1 MNVNNNVI
9 NYNNTP
15 TKVDTQKQPA
25 RKEEFK
31 KALDDQTLKPK
42 SLSNDDVKKT
52 DNKEEN
58 LDETKIKNSDET
70 NKENQK
76 DNVEKS
82 QVEEPSIPLNQNDEK
97 SPKDLV
103 EDASN
108 KINNDLKKIIDLLKQ
123 DIKKASG
130 EPVSTEIS
138 NAIEESINDLN
149 QNIEKLPKDSVSD
162 VDNETIN
169 GLKKLIDLLKQNI
182 KKLSGE
188 PVSTELN
195 NTIEESIKMLNQNI
209 EKLPKDLLGDGDNKI
224 ISGLKKLIDLLK
236 QNLKKT
242 SGESASAEKTT
253 DQMAQIQQLLQSLT
267 VMIQS
272 TDKTTT
278 TKTSGTE
285 LNSINLEELLG
296 TKKLTPE
303 TKTMLKNNLSEI
315 LSLLEN
321 PKGNTKMSSEMLGM
335 LQKLTTQV
343 KDIKS
348 DLNLLKV
355 PTLEIS
361 SDNSEDKSIKDN
373 LIKMLKSQN
382 TKSTSE
388 SISKN
393 QNQSSSDNKKDNKS
407 SGYSSSEEKF
417 LNKLLSGDKDD
428 VKISKAVSFMNQFQ
442 TVKTSDASKVLSAN
456 LVVDKNNFEA
466 DVIKSIKFME
476 VNNIK
481 DLTVKM
487 NPRELGE
494 ITIKLTMESGIM
506 KASILAQNKET
517 YNLLNNNIQ
526 DIQDRLKNMDI
537 KIQSLDINVYEDST
551 FFNKNSSG
559 NNNNNNGK
567 QDNNSKTN
575 VDIDDD
581 VAISSNNAIEDNQV
595 NKFV

>member
-1 MNVNNNVI
+1 MNVNNNLI

-15 TKVDTQKQPA
+15 TKVDTPKQPA

-31 KALDDQTLKPK
+31 KALDDQTLKSK
-42 SLSNDDVKKT
+42 SFSNDDVNKT
-52 DNKEEN
+52 NYKEEN

-70 NKENQK
+70 NNENQK

-82 QVEEPSIPLNQNDEK
+82 QVEEPSIPLSQNGEK

-149 QNIEKLPKDSVSD
+149 QNIEKLPKDLVGD
-162 VDNETIN
+162 VDN
-169 GLKKLIDLLKQNI
+169 
-182 KKLSGE
+182 
-188 PVSTELN
+188 
-195 NTIEESIKMLNQNI
+195 
-209 EKLPKDLLGDGDNKI
+209 KI
-224 ISGLKKLIDLLK
+224 SSGLKKLVDLLK

-242 SGESASAEKTT
+242 SGESASADKSI
-253 DQMAQIQQLLQSLT
+253 DQTAQIQQLLQSLT

-296 TKKLTPE
+296 AEKLTPE
-303 TKTMLKNNLSEI
+303 TKSNLKNNLSEI
-315 LSLLEN
+315 LSLLKN
-321 PKGNTKMSSEMLGM
+321 SKGNTKVTPEMLGM

-348 DLNLLKV
+348 DSNLLKV
-355 PTLEIS
+355 PTLQTTVE
-361 SDNSEDKSIKDN
+361 NSEDKSIKDN
-373 LIKMLKSQN
+373 LIKMANLKS
-382 TKSTSE
+382 TKTTSN
-388 SISKN
+388 SISGSQM
-393 QNQSSSDNKKDNKS
+393 QNSGDNKKDNKS
-407 SGYSSSEEKF
+407 SGNSSSEEKF

-428 VKISKAVSFMNQFQ
+428 VKISKAVNFMNQFQ
-442 TVKTSDASKVLSAN
+442 TVKTSDATKVLSAN

-466 DVIKSIKFME
+466 DVIKSVKFME
-476 VNNIK
+476 INNIK

-517 YNLLNNNIQ
+517 YNLLNNNAS

-581 VAISSNNAIEDNQV
+581 VDISSNYVKEDNQV

>member
-15 TKVDTQKQPA
+15 TKVDTPKQPA

-31 KALDDQTLKPK
+31 KALDDQSLKSK
-42 SLSNDDVKKT
+42 SFSNDDVKKT

-58 LDETKIKNSDET
+58 LDETN
-70 NKENQK
+70 NENQK
-76 DNVEKS
+76 ENIGITTAEGDTTKGLDDVATGDKSVDPLKQNIDKLPKNIVVDADNSDKVSTDINSTIEKA
-82 QVEEPSIPLNQNDEK
+82 IKTLNQNIKEL
-97 SPKDLV
+97 PKDSV
-103 EDASN
+103 EGVGI
-108 KINNDLKKIIDLLKQ
+108 KINNTLKKIIDLLK
-123 DIKKASG
+123 
-130 EPVSTEIS
+130 
-138 NAIEESINDLN
+138 LN
-149 QNIEKLPKDSVSD
+149 SK
-162 VDNETIN
+162 T
-169 GLKKLIDLLKQNI
+169 
-182 KKLSGE
+182 
-188 PVSTELN
+188 
-195 NTIEESIKMLNQNI
+195 
-209 EKLPKDLLGDGDNKI
+209 
-224 ISGLKKLIDLLK
+224 
-236 QNLKKT
+236 T
-242 SGESASAEKTT
+242 SGDSASTDKST
-253 DQMAQIQQLLQSLT
+253 DQMAQIQQLLQSLN

-285 LNSINLEELLG
+285 LNSINLEELIG
-296 TKKLTPE
+296 GEKLTTE
-303 TKTMLKNNLSEI
+303 TKTTLKNNLSEI

-321 PKGNTKMSSEMLGM
+321 SKGNTKMSSEMLGM
-335 LQKLTTQV
+335 LQKQTTQV

-355 PTLEIS
+355 PTPETN
-361 SDNSEDKSIKDN
+361 SDNSDEKLIKDN

-407 SGYSSSEEKF
+407 SGNSSVEEKF

-428 VKISKAVSFMNQFQ
+428 VKISKAVNFMNQFQ
-442 TVKTSDASKVLSAN
+442 TVKTSDASKVLSAT
-456 LVVDKNNFEA
+456 LVIDKNNFEA

-517 YNLLNNNIQ
+517 YNLLNSNAS

-575 VDIDDD
+575 VDMDDD
-581 VAISSNNAIEDNQV
+581 VDISSNYVIEDNQV

>member
-9 NYNNTP
+9 NYNNAP

-31 KALDDQTLKPK
+31 KALDDETLKSK
-42 SLSNDDVKKT
+42 SFSNDDVNKT
-52 DNKEEN
+52 NNKEEN
-58 LDETKIKNSDET
+58 LDETNNENHKDDFGKTTAEGDTT
-70 NKENQK
+70 NGL
-76 DNVEKS
+76 DDVATGDKS
-82 QVEEPSIPLNQNDEK
+82 VDP
-97 SPKDLV
+97 
-103 EDASN
+103 
-108 KINNDLKKIIDLLKQ
+108 LKQ
-123 DIKKASG
+123 NIDELPKNIVVDADSSDK
-130 EPVSTEIS
+130 VSTDIS
-138 NAIEESINDLN
+138 ST
-149 QNIEKLPKDSVSD
+149 IEKAIKTLKQNTEELPKDSVEG
-162 VDNETIN
+162 VDIKIN
-169 GLKKLIDLLKQNI
+169 NTLKKLIDLLKKNI
-182 KKLSGE
+182 K
-188 PVSTELN
+188 N
-195 NTIEESIKMLNQNI
+195 
-209 EKLPKDLLGDGDNKI
+209 
-224 ISGLKKLIDLLK
+224 
-236 QNLKKT
+236 T
-242 SGESASAEKTT
+242 SGESASADKSI

-272 TDKTTT
+272 TDKTTI
-278 TKTSGTE
+278 TKTSGNE
-285 LNSINLEELLG
+285 FNSINLEELVG

-303 TKTMLKNNLSEI
+303 TKGNLKNKLSEI
-315 LSLLEN
+315 LSLLQN
-321 PKGNTKMSSEMLGM
+321 LKGNTKVTPEILSM

-343 KDIKS
+343 KDVKS

-355 PTLEIS
+355 PTPETN
-361 SDNSEDKSIKDN
+361 SDNSDEKLIKDN
-373 LIKMLKSQN
+373 LIKMVKSQN

-407 SGYSSSEEKF
+407 SGNSSSEEKF

-428 VKISKAVSFMNQFQ
+428 VKISKAVNFMNQFQ
-442 TVKTSDASKVLSAN
+442 NVKTSDASKVPSAN

-466 DVIKSIKFME
+466 DVIKSVKFME
-476 VNNIK
+476 INNIK

-494 ITIKLTMESGIM
+494 ITIKLTMEGGIM

-517 YNLLNNNIQ
+517 YNLLNNNVL

-581 VAISSNNAIEDNQV
+581 VAISSNYVIEDSQV

>member
-1 MNVNNNVI
+1 MLLKEVRKVNVNNNVI

-15 TKVDTQKQPA
+15 TKVDTPKQPA

-31 KALDDQTLKPK
+31 KALDDQTLKSK
-42 SLSNDDVKKT
+42 SLPNDDVKKT
-52 DNKEEN
+52 NGKEEN
-58 LDETKIKNSDET
+58 LDETN
-70 NKENQK
+70 NENQK
-76 DNVEKS
+76 DDVSKTTVEGDTTKPLDDVATGDKVSAEINNVVDKSVDPLKQNIEELPKNIVVDADASDKVSADINSTIEKT
-82 QVEEPSIPLNQNDEK
+82 IKTLNQNIKEL
-97 SPKDLV
+97 PKNSV
-103 EDASN
+103 ESVGI
-108 KINNDLKKIIDLLKQ
+108 KINNTLKKIIDLLKQ
-123 DIKKASG
+123 
-130 EPVSTEIS
+130 
-138 NAIEESINDLN
+138 
-149 QNIEKLPKDSVSD
+149 
-162 VDNETIN
+162 
-169 GLKKLIDLLKQNI
+169 NI
-182 KKLSGE
+182 K
-188 PVSTELN
+188 T
-195 NTIEESIKMLNQNI
+195 
-209 EKLPKDLLGDGDNKI
+209 
-224 ISGLKKLIDLLK
+224 
-236 QNLKKT
+236 T
-242 SGESASAEKTT
+242 SGESASTEKTT
-253 DQMAQIQQLLQSLT
+253 DQMAQIEQLLQSLT

-285 LNSINLEELLG
+285 LSSINIEELVG
-296 TKKLTPE
+296 AEKLTPE
-303 TKTMLKNNLSEI
+303 TKSNLKNNLSEI
-315 LSLLEN
+315 LSLLQNSKE
-321 PKGNTKMSSEMLGM
+321 NTKVTPEMLGM

-355 PTLEIS
+355 PTPETN
-361 SDNSEDKSIKDN
+361 SDNSDEKSIKDN
-373 LIKMLKSQN
+373 LIKRVKSQN
-382 TKSTSE
+382 IKSTSE

-393 QNQSSSDNKKDNKS
+393 QNQGSSDNKKDNKS
-407 SGYSSSEEKF
+407 SGNSSSEDNF

-428 VKISKAVSFMNQFQ
+428 VKISKAVNFMNQFQ
-442 TVKTSDASKVLSAN
+442 TVKTSEASKVLSTN

-466 DVIKSIKFME
+466 DVIKSVKFME
-476 VNNIK
+476 INNIR

-517 YNLLNNNIQ
+517 YNLLNSNVQ

-567 QDNNSKTN
+567 QDKNSKTN

-581 VAISSNNAIEDNQV
+581 VAISSNYVKEDNQV